1 MKQVAWVGAGV
12 VGGVAVAGW
21 TLPLPWLWASLALF
35 VACLPLLGAFRAP
48 TVGLLLGLLAV
59 AIQPAGPVLS
69 GWTHMRGVV
78 VGASVG
84 TVASVRVD
92 SVAQAGGP
100 ARSEQGRVWVRFD
113 GRPPPP
119 GSEVMVWGHAGPARR
134 QALPGAPDPV
144 RNNRRARIHT
154 LIKAEQSAV
163 LTPRRQRPRALPQAP
178 LLTALATGDRSGI
191 PRDTTRLLRRTGTA
205 HVLAISGFHV
215 GLVGALMGG
224 MVLLL
229 LRAISL
235 MRPRGVSVAPAYLI
249 GAGMAVLYAWTA
261 GAPTSAVRAA
271 GLLVLLA
278 ASRTTGRS
286 PPLLHILAVVGGIQ
300 AAWDPACVGTASF
313 QLSYGAVLGL
323 VCVSPVLMS
332 YLPKSSPA
340 VIKAIAGS
348 LSATVGA
355 TVGTLGPAAW
365 WFQSLPLLSPLA
377 NLVALPLTAVI
388 LVPCAL
394 VATWAPEPLGDVA
407 LLLGQLGV
415 SVLMGLLRLLE
426 GPVVHPAVGP
436 VGALVLA
443 TVPLVWRYKPL
454 VLALHLAVFWPR
466 EPPRNRLTVLDVGQG
481 DSLVVDQPDGTTW
494 LVDTGPRRSDVL
506 HYLRRTGRTELDV
519 VIATHNHPDHIAGLG
534 AIVHHL
540 TIRELWVADTT
551 GIENLLQLAHAR
563 GIVVRIRPGLD
574 PERPL
579 TRNHNDASIV
589 IPVLNTV
596 LLTGDAERETEA
608 RLIKDLPVFDVLKLG
623 HHGSRTSSTEDFL
636 DAVDPL
642 LAVVSAGRNNRYGH
656 PHPEVLER
664 LNAREV
670 PVFSTSEYGTLQ
682 LDIAGDWLHLSAH
695 HAGQWKPLSRLP
707 RSQVRAGRARS
718 SPRQPQPM
726 TAPLLPATT
735 STTAQGRLPRNSHEQ
750 YRRAESQ

>member
-21 TLPLPWLWASLALF
+21 ALPLQWLWGSLALF

-48 TVGLLLGLLAV
+48 VVGLLLGLLAV
-59 AIQPAGPVLS
+59 AVQPAGPALT
-69 GWTHMRGVV
+69 GWTHVRGVV

-92 SVAQAGGP
+92 SVARAGGP
-100 ARSEQGRVWVRFD
+100 TRAERGRVWVRFSS
-113 GRPPPP
+113 RPPPP
-119 GSEVMVWGHAGPARR
+119 GTEVLVWGHAGPAPRR
-134 QALPGAPDPV
+134 ALPGEPDPV
-144 RNNRRARIHT
+144 RNNRRSRTHT

-163 LTPRRQRPRALPQAP
+163 LHPRKQRPRALPEAP

-215 GLVGALMGG
+215 GLVGALTGG
-224 MVLLL
+224 IVLLL
-229 LRAISL
+229 LKAVSL
-235 MRPRGVSVAPAYLI
+235 VHPRGVSVAPAYAV
-249 GAGMAVLYAWTA
+249 GASMAVLYAWSA

-323 VCVSPVLMS
+323 VCVSPALMS

-340 VIKAIAGS
+340 VIKGIAGS
-348 LSATVGA
+348 IAATLGA
-355 TVGTLGPAAW
+355 TIGTLGPAAW

-377 NLVALPLTAVI
+377 NLVALPLTAVV

-394 VATWAPEPLGDVA
+394 VATWAPELLSDVA
-407 LLLGQLGV
+407 LVLGQLGV
-415 SVLMGLLRLLE
+415 HLLMVLLRLLE
-426 GPVVHPAVGP
+426 GPVLHPAVGP
-436 VGALVLA
+436 IGALLLA
-443 TVPLVWRYKPL
+443 SVPLLWRYKPL
-454 VLALHLAVFWPR
+454 VLGVHLIVFWPR
-466 EPPRNRLTVLDVGQG
+466 ELPTNRLTVLDIGQG

-494 LVDTGPRRSDVL
+494 LVDTGPRRTNVL
-506 HYLRRTGRTELDV
+506 HYLRRTGRTTLDV

-540 TIRELWVADTT
+540 DIRELWVAETT

-563 GIVVRIRPGLD
+563 GIVVRVRPGLD

-579 TRNHNDASIV
+579 THNHNDASIV
-589 IPVLNTV
+589 VPVLNTI
-596 LLTGDAERETEA
+596 LLTGDAERATEA
-608 RLIKDLPVFDVLKLG
+608 RLVDDVPVLDVLKLG
-623 HHGSRTSSTEDFL
+623 HHGSRTSSTADFL

-642 LAVVSAGRNNRYGH
+642 LAVVSAGRSNQYGH
-656 PHPEVLER
+656 PHTEVRER
-664 LNAREV
+664 LQARNI
-670 PVFSTSEYGTLQ
+670 PVFSTSEHGTLQ

-695 HAGQWKPLSRLP
+695 HAGQWTPLRDWP

-718 SPRQPQPM
+718 SQRQRQPT
-726 TAPLLPATT
+726 TAPLLPATA
-735 STTAQGRLPRNSHEQ
+735 SATAQELLPRSSHE
-750 YRRAESQ
+750 